1 MKRLLRR
8 CAALVPLLPIIL
20 TSTPAFAESHDINPQ
35 ADKILQSMSSY
46 LGGLSAFSVRASV
59 ENEIITDAGQ
69 KLQLIS
75 NARLAIRASVEN
87 EIITDAGQKLQLISN
102 ARLAI
107 ERPAKLHFARKG
119 PLADVETVSDG
130 NRFTMYSKIPN
141 LYIQREAP
149 GTIDDAIRLVEFE
162 TGLPAPGADLMFA
175 DAYSIL
181 KPGITQATYVGTS
194 VIDGIESHH
203 LAFRGDQADW
213 QLWVKTG
220 AQPLPTR
227 YVITSKWL
235 MGAPQFSLRFHD
247 WNIAERFSAGEFSF
261 VAPAQARQV
270 DIMPVDLLGSDAEDQ
285 Q

>member
-1 MKRLLRR
+1 MKRLLWR
-8 CAALVPLLPIIL
+8 CAVMLPLVSVLLSPGKAL
-20 TSTPAFAESHDINPQ
+20 
-35 ADKILQSMSSY
+35 ADNHAIDPEADEILQSMSSY

-59 ENEIITDAGQ
+59 ENEIIADTGQ
-69 KLQLIS
+69 KL
-75 NARLAIRASVEN
+75 
-87 EIITDAGQKLQLISN
+87 KLLSS

-107 ERPAKLHFARKG
+107 ERPAKLPFARKG
-119 PLADVETVSDG
+119 PLADVRTISDG
-130 NRFTMYSKIPN
+130 RRFTMYNRIPN
-141 LYIQREAP
+141 LYIQRDAP

-181 KPGITQATYVGTS
+181 RPGIIQATYLGT
-194 VIDGIESHH
+194 VDVDGVESHH

-247 WNIAERFSAGEFSF
+247 WNTEEQFATGEFSF
-261 VAPAQARQV
+261 AAPADARQV
-270 DIMPVDLLGSDAEDQ
+270 EILPLDSVDGETEGEQ
-285 Q
+285 

>member
-1 MKRLLRR
+1 MKRFLRQFAATLTAVSSMLVPA
-8 CAALVPLLPIIL
+8 AAL
-20 TSTPAFAESHDINPQ
+20 ADSHALDPE
-35 ADKILQSMSSY
+35 ADKILQSMSSF

-75 NARLAIRASVEN
+75 NSRLAV
-87 EIITDAGQKLQLISN
+87 
-102 ARLAI
+102 

-119 PLADVETVSDG
+119 PLADVQTISDG
-130 NRFTMYSKIPN
+130 KRFTMYNRVPN
-141 LYIQREAP
+141 LYIEREAP
-149 GTIDDAIRLVEFE
+149 ATIDDAIRLVEFE
-162 TGLPAPGADLMFA
+162 TGLAAPGADLLFA
-175 DAYSIL
+175 DAYAVL
-181 KPGITQATYVGTS
+181 RPGIIEATYLGT
-194 VIDGIESHH
+194 VDIDGTESHH

-235 MGAPQFSLRFHD
+235 MGAPQFALRFHE
-247 WNIAERFSAGEFSF
+247 WNTAEKFGAGEFSF
-261 VAPAQARQV
+261 SAPTDARQV
-270 DIMPVDLLGSDAEDQ
+270 EILPLEMGDGEAEEQ